1 MAAGCPIC
9 DDRKFRSMFDELI
22 LAGGDLP
29 AAKKLVENELILPEG
44 KKCSTYRIKLHAL
57 THTGID
63 PDKIHPSFFPN
74 KRSDPEE
81 VAQRKKERE
90 VTQAVVEA
98 HLDEIASIDIEKILS
113 SLGISSRPKNMEDVL
128 GLAQQMGVGLHML
141 AGAIAVDRLQK
152 FAADPEGRRYPSVEL
167 KGAHLASEM
176 MSAAFGYS
184 QAISLQSAVDTV
196 ERAGYEVL
204 ERGTG
209 DKHKIEGG

>member
-1 MAAGCPIC
+1 MPAGCPIC

-22 LAGGDLP
+22 LAGGDLV

-44 KKCSTYRIKLHAL
+44 KKCSTYRIKVHAL
-57 THTGID
+57 NHSGID
-63 PDKIHPSFFPN
+63 PDKIHPSFLQT
-74 KRSDPEE
+74 KRSDPAE
-81 VAQRKKERE
+81 VAKRKKEEE
-90 VTQAVVEA
+90 VTKAVVNA
-98 HLDEIASIDIEKILS
+98 YVDEVASINIEAVLE
-113 SLGISSRPKNMEDVL
+113 SLGIQKRPETMEDVL

-204 ERGTG
+204 ERGTS

>member
-9 DDRKFRSMFDELI
+9 DDRKFRSIFDELI
-22 LAGGDLP
+22 FAGGDLT

-44 KKCSTYRIKLHAL
+44 KKCSTYRVKLHAL
-57 THTGID
+57 SHTGIE
-63 PDKIHPSFFPN
+63 PDKIHSSFLPK

-81 VAQRKKERE
+81 VAQRKKQKKL
-90 VTQAVVEA
+90 TQSIVEA
-98 HLDEIASIDIEKILS
+98 HLDEVASIDIEKVLA
-113 SLGISSRPKNMEDVL
+113 SLGITDRPKNMEDVL
-128 GLAQQMGVGLHML
+128 GLAQQIGVGLHML

-152 FAADPEGRRYPSVEL
+152 FAVDPEARRYPSVEL

-176 MSAAFGYS
+176 MSSAFGYS

-204 ERGTG
+204 ERGVT
-209 DKHKIEGG
+209 DKHQIEGG